1 MVFKYLRL
9 VTAGTAFV
17 LSTSASAAL
26 ISDFDLTAFDFDITS
41 ITGAGPYIAS
51 GTSNGIGWSISPTG
65 YWLSRTVTNGT
76 FNFSALPVA
85 TDNLHASGDYT
96 ITFDTVVG
104 SLLVA
109 LSNNDRD
116 DSINFGLT
124 ASDSTG
130 VAFSGTQVV
139 LNSTSGGLV
148 LFENINSLTIQ
159 NFNNNGITDGYD
171 LAFHAVAA
179 VPVPAAAWLFG
190 SGLLGLIGVA
200 RGKRT

>member
-1 MVFKYLRL
+1 M
-9 VTAGTAFV
+9 
-17 LSTSASAAL
+17 
-26 ISDFDLTAFDFDITS
+26 
-41 ITGAGPYIAS
+41 
-51 GTSNGIGWSISPTG
+51 
-65 YWLSRTVTNGT
+65 
-76 FNFSALPVA
+76 
-85 TDNLHASGDYT
+85 
-96 ITFDTVVG
+96 
-104 SLLVA
+104 A

-130 VAFSGTQVV
+130 VTFSGTQVV